1 MKAGFRRSLSTG
13 VSIALLSCLLTG
25 CDKSHEQ
32 GTLTDSADNKALEQ
46 NTNMTAEDVTSMEIS
61 KTVKLSL
68 QNSQKFN
75 DTNKD
80 GYGEFQGWGTSLCW
94 WANRVGYSEELT
106 LLTAEAFFDKE
117 KDLV

>member
-32 GTLTDSADNKALEQ
+32 GALTDSADNKVLEQ

-68 QNSQKFN
+68 QI
-75 DTNKD
+75 
-80 GYGEFQGWGTSLCW
+80 
-94 WANRVGYSEELT
+94 
-106 LLTAEAFFDKE
+106 
-117 KDLV
+117 